1 MAKTFSYPSM
11 WVSIISILTVVG
23 EWNPFGYCDK
33 NQGKLCS
40 PNFLYYMH
48 NLFDLWMSHVGY
60 GTFVMVVSFIN
71 NFWEPTH
78 VTVRVF
84 EVQNIIDGTIENQVK
99 ILLDSFGLLDKVI
112 IYIKNETQI
121 WTHWPMLWS
130 M

>member
-1 MAKTFSYPSM
+1 
-11 WVSIISILTVVG
+11 
-23 EWNPFGYCDK
+23 
-33 NQGKLCS
+33 
-40 PNFLYYMH
+40 MH

-112 IYIKNETQI
+112 IYIKNETKI
-121 WTHWPMLWS
+121 
-130 M
+130 